1 MEVLFR
7 WLSPALQ
14 WSPQWRAPGLR
25 VAARPKWS
33 RWAYA
38 PRSFVSQMRRT
49 VFDARLTRRQV
60 KGFVCATSR
69 EGEASACASLRCCAW
84 ESGVSLQASSK
95 WSVALRK
102 GRPSTAS
109 SAASTGMADSTVHAP
124 ARSMPYPNV
133 CRLKYL
139 CHPHLCEYVEIVKAR
154 HGVQCPTLRV
164 QRIASVTRRC
174 SSPRTWLTRLPQARS
189 CLCGLGTPP
198 TQPSQRTAGAAVRIP
213 RRVPYLV
220 HAPHAWAPAAPCL
233 LACRPPRSRRAVLWG
248 GGVRAVMCALRCE
261 RDDTTGS

>member
-1 MEVLFR
+1 
-7 WLSPALQ
+7 
-14 WSPQWRAPGLR
+14 
-25 VAARPKWS
+25 
-33 RWAYA
+33 
-38 PRSFVSQMRRT
+38 MRRT
-49 VFDARLTRRQV
+49 VFDVRLTRRQV

-174 SSPRTWLTRLPQARS
+174 SSPRTWITRLPQARPR
-189 CLCGLGTPP
+189 LCGLGTPP
-198 TQPSQRTAGAAVRIP
+198 TQPSQRTAGAAVRVP

-220 HAPHAWAPAAPCL
+220 HCTACL
-233 LACRPPRSRRAVLWG
+233 GTSRAVLARVPPTSLTSG
-248 GGVRAVMCALRCE
+248 GLVGRRFARSDVCVALRARRHDGLLGTCGM
-261 RDDTTGS
+261 RTAHST